1 MKFALSEEQQL
12 IRDSA
17 IGMVARDIA
26 PVLAAHAAD
35 CSLPRDAM
43 APIYRLFA
51 AQGLTAPRLSAAQG
65 GSEMKMLDY
74 GLVYEQ
80 LPAWLAISIMAHEV
94 TVARIYAE
102 ASPSQR
108 ERFLPKMIAGI
119 WIGGTATSEP
129 GAGSDPRG
137 LTTRITIE
145 GDIAIVNGPKLWV
158 SNGSIA
164 DVLAVTCIDGT
175 DEKGR
180 NTLTRI
186 VVLRDESSYSVRE
199 IPVTGL
205 CQGHLSEIV
214 FEDCRVP
221 AQNIL
226 SSGGDAARMLTVTW
240 NGNRPLVG
248 LAAARLAERAF
259 EAAIDHAGIRFQFGK
274 PISGHQ
280 LIQQK
285 LADIETAIMT
295 SRLLCYRAL
304 DMMDRGE
311 RSNAAAAMAKRHAT
325 TVCLEAISNAMG
337 VHGGMGI
344 TLEAGLEQLWRDC
357 RMLAVP
363 DATDEIL
370 TLIQG
375 REITGIAAF
384 R

>member
-1 MKFALSEEQQL
+1 MDFSLTEEQRL
-12 IRDSA
+12 IRESA
-17 IGMVARDIA
+17 IGMMKQDIA
-26 PVLAAHAAD
+26 PVLAAHDAGH
-35 CSLPRDAM
+35 SLPRDAM
-43 APIYRLFA
+43 AQLYRVFA

-80 LPAWLAISIMAHEV
+80 LPAWLAVSVMAHEV

-102 ASPSQR
+102 ANPAQR
-108 ERFLPKMIAGI
+108 ERFLPKMIAGQ

-145 GDIAIVNGPKLWV
+145 GEIAIVNGAKIWV

-164 DVLAVTCIDGT
+164 DILAVTCIDGT

-180 NTLTRI
+180 NTLSRI
-186 VVLRDESSYSVRE
+186 VIMRDESPYSVRE

-205 CQGHLSEIV
+205 RQGHLSEIV

-259 EAAIDHAGIRFQFGK
+259 EAAIDHAAIRKQFGK
-274 PISGHQ
+274 PIAGHQ

-325 TVCLEAISNAMG
+325 TACLEAISQAMG
-337 VHGGMGI
+337 VHGGMGL